1 MKRSGR
7 ITFSELR
14 KKVRTSFIAGV
25 IVVVPIAATVLIL
38 RWLFLYIDGILGL
51 QELTE
56 RLLGYSVPGL
66 GVAMTIVLIFVTG
79 IIATSVAGKRLVDYG
94 ESLLAR
100 VPLFRYLYTG
110 IKQIMVSFAAPG
122 ESRFLQVVLVEFPK
136 KGMRVVGFM
145 TSEASTPSGEKL
157 LTVFIPTSP
166 NPTSGY
172 LEIVRER
179 EVIRTN
185 ISIDDALKMVLSA
198 GKVSLKEVT
207 DRLGAEIA
215 EQQQAS
221 LRADARDSHISP

>member
-14 KKVRTSFIAGV
+14 KKVRTWFIAGIIV
-25 IVVVPIAATVLIL
+25 IVPIAATVLIL
-38 RWLFLYIDGILGL
+38 RWLFVYIDGILGL

-56 RLLGYSVPGL
+56 GLLGYSVTGL
-66 GVAMTIVLIFVTG
+66 GVAMTILLIFVTG
-79 IIATSVAGKRLVDYG
+79 MIATSVAGKRLVNYG

-100 VPLFRYLYTG
+100 VPLFRYLYTS
-110 IKQIMVSFAAPG
+110 IKQIMVSFATPG

-136 KGMRVVGFM
+136 KGMRVIGFM
-145 TSEASTPSGEKL
+145 TSESSTTSGEKL

-215 EQQQAS
+215 QQQQPS
-221 LRADARDSHISP
+221 PPADAHDYHVSP

>member
-136 KGMRVVGFM
+136 KGMRVIGFM